1 MVKKFKKDKTISK
14 KKKAGKQQE
23 KSEFV
28 TPEQTLSPEIFSP
41 DLDPLFLNKALE
53 PELQQ
58 ANKLKSISDD
68 FDEFE
73 LRDILPKTAKV
84 EASKANEQIESDH
97 DPIKIYFREMGKI
110 SLLSQQDEIDLARQ
124 MERGKKIQLRAL
136 LKTKLAINDIL
147 SLRDLAETEPERFL
161 RFFDETED
169 FEDDSAWKKVKS
181 LRQTLDKFYRLS
193 EKLSGLK
200 PTARQAFAHSRLII
214 SMYRILEELH
224 LSPEKMAASISRL
237 RDILQVMNELEEKK
251 EEIQLAIQKTRQKSA
266 AKALR
271 QKLSRFQA
279 EEKIYRQESGL
290 EAGELRRVL
299 RDVSRGEKIQKHAE
313 NKLIEA
319 NLRLVVSIAKNYVNR
334 GLSLSD
340 LIQEGN
346 LGLMRAVQKFDYHR
360 GFKFSTYATWWIKQS
375 ITRAI
380 ADQAR
385 TIRIPVHMVET
396 INRLKKI
403 HQELV
408 QKTGREPTVQEIAEA
423 VRMPV
428 QKVSKILQ
436 DSQELLSLDSPIGDD
451 EESFLKDF
459 VRDVY
464 NPSPADI
471 VIRANL
477 KEQITRALNSLTER
491 EATVI
496 KMRFGIGDGQEHTLE
511 EIGQKLKVTRERV
524 RQIETK
530 ALRKLAEST
539 LRDKLKSFSESGSD
553 QLGGMPRS

>member
-1 MVKKFKKDKTISK
+1 MTKQAKKEAVKSK
-14 KKKAGKQQE
+14 KKQE
-23 KSEFV
+23 KVRPEKTEFM
-28 TPEQTLSPEIFSP
+28 TPEQTLPTEM
-41 DLDPLFLNKALE
+41 LETTLNPLFLSRAIE
-53 PELQQ
+53 PEISP
-58 ANKLKSISDD
+58 ANKLKTMPED
-68 FDEFE
+68 FDELE
-73 LRDILPKTAKV
+73 LQDILPKTARP
-84 EASKANEQIESDH
+84 EAPASPEVVESDH
-97 DPIKIYFREMGKI
+97 DPVKIYFREMGKI

-124 MERGKKIQLRAL
+124 MERGRKIQLRAL
-136 LKTKLAINDIL
+136 LKTRLAIRDIL
-147 SLRDLAETEPERFL
+147 ALRDISETEPDRFL
-161 RFFDETED
+161 RIFDETED
-169 FEDDSAWKKVKS
+169 FEDDAARKKVKEI
-181 LRQTLDKFYRLS
+181 RQTLDKFHKLS
-193 EKLSGLK
+193 ERLRAIK
-200 PTARQAFAHSRLII
+200 PTARLAFSRGRLIVE
-214 SMYRILEELH
+214 MYHILEELH
-224 LSPEKMAASISRL
+224 LSPEKLSSTIDRL
-237 RDILQVMNELEEKK
+237 REILHLLNELEEKR
-251 EEIQLAIQKTRQKSA
+251 EEIQLSGLKVKNKVQPASLINR
-266 AKALR
+266 L
-271 QKLSRFQA
+271 KLITA
-279 EEKIYRQESGL
+279 EEKVYRQEAGL
-290 EAGELRRVL
+290 KAPELRKIL
-299 RDVSRGEKIQKHAE
+299 LDVSRGEKIQKHAE

-408 QKTGREPTVQEIAEA
+408 QKTGHEPTVQEIAEA
-423 VRMPV
+423 VKMPV
-428 QKVSKILQ
+428 QKVTKILQ

-451 EESFLKDF
+451 EESFLRDF
-459 VRDVY
+459 VQDIY

-477 KEQITRALNSLTER
+477 KEQITRAINTLTER

-530 ALRKLAEST
+530 ALRKLAESA
-539 LRDKLKSFSESGSD
+539 LRDKLKSFSDTPSS
-553 QLGGMPRS
+553 QV

>member
-1 MVKKFKKDKTISK
+1 MAKKHNNREASSRKKIEK
-14 KKKAGKQQE
+14 KRQI
-23 KSEFV
+23 KSEFM
-28 TPEQTLSPEIFSP
+28 TPQQTLSPEIFGE
-41 DLDPLFLNKALE
+41 LADPLFLKKSLE
-53 PELQQ
+53 PELKQVKNMEN
-58 ANKLKSISDD
+58 ASDG
-68 FDEFE
+68 FE
-73 LRDILPKTAKV
+73 DYQFGDILPKTARAEANKATETV
-84 EASKANEQIESDH
+84 ELDH

-136 LKTKLAINDIL
+136 LKTRLAIKDVIM
-147 SLRDLAETEPERFL
+147 LRELAETEPERFL

-169 FEDDSAWKKVKS
+169 FEDDAARKKIKY
-181 LRQTLDKFYRLS
+181 LCQNLDRFYQLS
-193 EKLSGLK
+193 EMFSALK
-200 PTARQAFAHSRLII
+200 PTAKNAFSRGRLII
-214 SMYRILEELH
+214 NMYAILEELH
-224 LSPEKMAASISRL
+224 LSPEKMASTISRL
-237 RDILQVMNELEEKK
+237 RDILQLLNELEEKK
-251 EEIQLAIQKTRQKSA
+251 EELGFSLSKSRA
-266 AKALR
+266 TQTVQTIKQR
-271 QKLSRFQA
+271 IKMIRA
-279 EEKIYRQESGL
+279 EEKVYRK
-290 EAGELRRVL
+290 EAGLNTKDLRRVL

-319 NLRLVVSIAKNYVNR
+319 NLRLVVSIAKNYINR

-436 DSQELLSLDSPIGDD
+436 DSQELLSLDSPIGDE

-459 VRDVY
+459 VRDIY

-477 KEQITRALNSLTER
+477 KEQITKALNSLTER
-491 EATVI
+491 EAVVI
-496 KMRFGIGDGQEHTLE
+496 KMRFGLGDGQEHTLE

-539 LRDKLKSFSESGSD
+539 LREKLKSFSDIGPD
-553 QLGGMPRS
+553 QGEDPSKP

>member
-1 MVKKFKKDKTISK
+1 MS
-14 KKKAGKQQE
+14 
-23 KSEFV
+23 
-28 TPEQTLSPEIFSP
+28 PEQTLPTELLDATLNPLFISRAIEPEITSS
-41 DLDPLFLNKALE
+41 
-53 PELQQ
+53 
-58 ANKLKSISDD
+58 NKLKTIAEDL
-68 FDEFE
+68 DELE
-73 LRDILPKTAKV
+73 LQDILPKTVREEVPAAAEV
-84 EASKANEQIESDH
+84 VESDH
-97 DPIKIYFREMGKI
+97 DPVKIYFREMGKI
-110 SLLSQQDEIDLARQ
+110 SLLSQQDEVDLARQ
-124 MERGKKIQLRAL
+124 MERGRKIQLRAL
-136 LKTKLAINDIL
+136 LKTRLAIKDIL
-147 SLRDLAETEPERFL
+147 ALREISETEPDKFL
-161 RFFDETED
+161 RIFDEAED
-169 FEDDSAWKKVKS
+169 FEDDAAKKKVKE
-181 LRQTLDKFYRLS
+181 LRQTLEKFSRLS
-193 EKLSGLK
+193 EQLNTIK
-200 PTARQAFAHSRLII
+200 PTARSAFQRGRLIVE
-214 SMYRILEELH
+214 MYRILEELH
-224 LSPEKMAASISRL
+224 LSPEKMAGTIERL
-237 RDILQVMNELEEKK
+237 REILRLMNELEEKR
-251 EEIQLAIQKTRQKSA
+251 EEIELAWPKNKAKSVPA
-266 AKALR
+266 TL
-271 QKLSRFQA
+271 QEKLKSVKA
-279 EEKIYRQESGL
+279 EEKNLRQEAGL
-290 EAGELRRVL
+290 KAPELRKIL
-299 RDVSRGEKIQKHAE
+299 MDVSRGERIQKHAE

-396 INRLKKI
+396 INRLKKV

-423 VRMPV
+423 VKMPV
-428 QKVSKILQ
+428 QKVTKILQ

-451 EESFLKDF
+451 EESYLRDF
-459 VRDVY
+459 VQDVY

-477 KEQITRALNSLTER
+477 KEQITRAINTLTER

-530 ALRKLAEST
+530 ALRKLAESA
-539 LRDKLKSFSESGSD
+539 LRDKLKSFSDSPTNTN
-553 QLGGMPRS
+553 QA

>member
-1 MVKKFKKDKTISK
+1 VTKQVKKDGVKSK
-14 KKKAGKQQE
+14 KRQDKSRSE
-23 KSEFV
+23 KIEFMS
-28 TPEQTLSPEIFSP
+28 PEQTLPTEM
-41 DLDPLFLNKALE
+41 LEATLNPLFLARAIE
-53 PELQQ
+53 PEITSS
-58 ANKLKSISDD
+58 NKLKTMTEDL
-68 FDEFE
+68 DELE
-73 LRDILPKTAKV
+73 LQDILPKTARGEV
-84 EASKANEQIESDH
+84 PAAAEVVESDH
-97 DPIKIYFREMGKI
+97 DPVKIYFREMGKI
-110 SLLSQQDEIDLARQ
+110 SLLSQQDEVDLARK
-124 MERGKKIQLRAL
+124 MERGRKIQLRAL
-136 LKTKLAINDIL
+136 LKTRLAIKDIL
-147 SLRDLAETEPERFL
+147 ALREISETEPDKFL
-161 RFFDETED
+161 RIFDETED
-169 FEDDSAWKKVKS
+169 FEDDSARKKVKE
-181 LRQTLDKFYRLS
+181 LRQTLEKFSKLS
-193 EKLSGLK
+193 EQLNSIKS
-200 PTARQAFAHSRLII
+200 TARSAFQRGRLIVE
-214 SMYRILEELH
+214 MYRILEELR
-224 LSPEKMAASISRL
+224 LSPEKMAGTIERL
-237 RDILQVMNELEEKK
+237 REILRLMNELEEKR
-251 EEIQLAIQKTRQKSA
+251 EEIELAWPRAKTKPVPPTLQEKLKAVKSEE
-266 AKALR
+266 KSLR
-271 QKLSRFQA
+271 Q
-279 EEKIYRQESGL
+279 
-290 EAGELRRVL
+290 EAGLKASELRKIL
-299 RDVSRGEKIQKHAE
+299 MDVSRGERIQKHAE

-396 INRLKKI
+396 INRLKKV

-423 VRMPV
+423 VKMPV
-428 QKVSKILQ
+428 QKVTKILQ

-451 EESFLKDF
+451 EESFLRDF
-459 VRDVY
+459 VQDVY

-477 KEQITRALNSLTER
+477 KEQITRAINTLTER

-530 ALRKLAEST
+530 ALRKLAESA
-539 LRDKLKSFSESGSD
+539 LRDKLKSFSDSPSN
-553 QLGGMPRS
+553 QA

>member
-1 MVKKFKKDKTISK
+1 MTKQVKKDGVKSKKSRDKTRS
-14 KKKAGKQQE
+14 E
-23 KSEFV
+23 KIEFMS
-28 TPEQTLSPEIFSP
+28 PEQTLPTELLDATLNPLFISRAIEPEITSS
-41 DLDPLFLNKALE
+41 
-53 PELQQ
+53 
-58 ANKLKSISDD
+58 NKLKTIAEDL
-68 FDEFE
+68 DELE
-73 LRDILPKTAKV
+73 LQDILPKTVREEVPAAAEV
-84 EASKANEQIESDH
+84 VESDH
-97 DPIKIYFREMGKI
+97 DPVKIYFREMGKI
-110 SLLSQQDEIDLARQ
+110 SLLSQQDEVDLARQ
-124 MERGKKIQLRAL
+124 MERGRKIQLRAL
-136 LKTKLAINDIL
+136 LKTRLAIKDIL
-147 SLRDLAETEPERFL
+147 ALREISETEPDKFL
-161 RFFDETED
+161 RIFDEAED
-169 FEDDSAWKKVKS
+169 FEDDAAKKKVKE
-181 LRQTLDKFYRLS
+181 LRQTLEKFSRLS
-193 EKLSGLK
+193 EQLNTIK
-200 PTARQAFAHSRLII
+200 PTARSAFQRGRLIVE
-214 SMYRILEELH
+214 MYRILEELH
-224 LSPEKMAASISRL
+224 LSPEKMAGTIERL
-237 RDILQVMNELEEKK
+237 REILRLMNELEEKR
-251 EEIQLAIQKTRQKSA
+251 EEIELAWPKNKAKSVPA
-266 AKALR
+266 TL
-271 QKLSRFQA
+271 QEKLKSVKA
-279 EEKIYRQESGL
+279 EEKNLRQEAGL
-290 EAGELRRVL
+290 KAPELRKIL
-299 RDVSRGEKIQKHAE
+299 MDVSRGERIQKHAE

-396 INRLKKI
+396 INRLKKV

-423 VRMPV
+423 VKMPV
-428 QKVSKILQ
+428 QKVTKILQ

-451 EESFLKDF
+451 EESYLRDF
-459 VRDVY
+459 VQDVY

-477 KEQITRALNSLTER
+477 KEQITRAINTLTER

-530 ALRKLAEST
+530 ALRKLAESA
-539 LRDKLKSFSESGSD
+539 LRDKLKSFSDSPTNTN
-553 QLGGMPRS
+553 QA

>member
-1 MVKKFKKDKTISK
+1 MTKQVKKDGVKSK
-14 KKKAGKQQE
+14 KRQDKSRSE
-23 KSEFV
+23 KIEFMS
-28 TPEQTLSPEIFSP
+28 PEQTLPTEM
-41 DLDPLFLNKALE
+41 LEATLNPLFLARAIE
-53 PELQQ
+53 PEITSS
-58 ANKLKSISDD
+58 NKLKTMTEDL
-68 FDEFE
+68 DELE
-73 LRDILPKTAKV
+73 LQDILPKTARGEV
-84 EASKANEQIESDH
+84 PAAAEVVESDH
-97 DPIKIYFREMGKI
+97 DPVKIYFREMGKI
-110 SLLSQQDEIDLARQ
+110 SLLSQQDEVDLARK
-124 MERGKKIQLRAL
+124 MERGRKIQLRAL
-136 LKTKLAINDIL
+136 LKTRLAIKDIL
-147 SLRDLAETEPERFL
+147 ALREISETEPDKFL
-161 RFFDETED
+161 RIFDETED
-169 FEDDSAWKKVKS
+169 FEDDSARKKVKE
-181 LRQTLDKFYRLS
+181 LRQTLEKFSKLS
-193 EKLSGLK
+193 EQLNSIKS
-200 PTARQAFAHSRLII
+200 TARSAFQRGRLIVE
-214 SMYRILEELH
+214 MYRILEELR
-224 LSPEKMAASISRL
+224 LSPEKMAGTIERL
-237 RDILQVMNELEEKK
+237 REILRLMNELEEKR
-251 EEIQLAIQKTRQKSA
+251 EEIELAWPRAKTKPVPPTLQEKLKAVKSEE
-266 AKALR
+266 KSLR
-271 QKLSRFQA
+271 Q
-279 EEKIYRQESGL
+279 
-290 EAGELRRVL
+290 EAGLKASELRKIL
-299 RDVSRGEKIQKHAE
+299 MDVSRGERIQKHAE

-396 INRLKKI
+396 INRLKKV

-423 VRMPV
+423 VKMPV
-428 QKVSKILQ
+428 QKVTKILQ

-451 EESFLKDF
+451 EESFLRDF
-459 VRDVY
+459 VQDVY

-477 KEQITRALNSLTER
+477 KEQITRAINTLTER

-530 ALRKLAEST
+530 ALRKLAESA
-539 LRDKLKSFSESGSD
+539 LRDKLKSFSDSPSN
-553 QLGGMPRS
+553 QA

>member
-1 MVKKFKKDKTISK
+1 MIKKSQKEKTISK
-14 KKKAGKQQE
+14 KKTEKSKAE
-23 KSEFV
+23 KSEFM
-28 TPEQTLSPEIFSP
+28 TAEQTISPEIFGES
-41 DLDPLFLNKALE
+41 LDPLFLNKSLE
-53 PELQQ
+53 PELSGP
-58 ANKLKSISDD
+58 NKMKSLSDD

-73 LRDILPKTAKV
+73 LQDILPKPPQAESTASSEV
-84 EASKANEQIESDH
+84 IESDH

-124 MERGKKIQLRAL
+124 MEKGKKIQLRAL
-136 LKTKLAINDIL
+136 LKTRLAIKDIV
-147 SLRDLAETEPERFL
+147 SLRDIADTEPERFL

-169 FEDDSAWKKVKS
+169 FEDDAARKKVKTF
-181 LRQTLDKFYRLS
+181 RQILDKFYRLS
-193 EKLSGLK
+193 EQYNALK
-200 PTARQAFAHSRLII
+200 PTAKNAFGRSRLIMK
-214 SMYRILEELH
+214 MYQILEELH
-224 LSPEKMAASISRL
+224 LSPEKMATTISRL
-237 RDILQVMNELEEKK
+237 REILHIINELEEKK
-251 EEIQLAIQKTRQKSA
+251 EEVHLGLEKTKVKQNVETLK
-266 AKALR
+266 
-271 QKLSRFQA
+271 QKLNKYRA
-279 EEKIYRQESGL
+279 EEKIYRQETGL
-290 EAGELRRVL
+290 PARDLRKVL

-313 NKLIEA
+313 NNLIEA

-375 ITRAI
+375 ISRAI

-396 INRLKKI
+396 INRLKKV

-408 QKTGREPTVQEIAEA
+408 QRTGREPTVQEIAEA
-423 VRMPV
+423 VKIPV
-428 QKVSKILQ
+428 QKVTKILQ
-436 DSQELLSLDSPIGDD
+436 DSQELLSLDSPIGED
-451 EESFLKDF
+451 EESFLRDF
-459 VRDVY
+459 VQDIY

-477 KEQITRALNSLTER
+477 KEQITKALNTLTER

-530 ALRKLAEST
+530 ALRKLAESA
-539 LRDKLKSFSESGSD
+539 LRDKLKSFSDRPSA
-553 QLGGMPRS
+553 

>member
-1 MVKKFKKDKTISK
+1 MTKQEKKDGVKSK
-14 KKKAGKQQE
+14 KRQDKSRSE
-23 KSEFV
+23 KIEFMS
-28 TPEQTLSPEIFSP
+28 PEQTLPTEM
-41 DLDPLFLNKALE
+41 LEATLNPLFLARAIE
-53 PELQQ
+53 PEITSS
-58 ANKLKSISDD
+58 NKLKTMTEDL
-68 FDEFE
+68 DELE
-73 LRDILPKTAKV
+73 LQDILPKTARGEV
-84 EASKANEQIESDH
+84 PAAAEVVESDH
-97 DPIKIYFREMGKI
+97 DPVKIYFREMGKI
-110 SLLSQQDEIDLARQ
+110 SLLSQQDEVDLARQ
-124 MERGKKIQLRAL
+124 MERGRKIQLRAL
-136 LKTKLAINDIL
+136 LKTRLAIKDIL
-147 SLRDLAETEPERFL
+147 ALREISETEPDKFL
-161 RFFDETED
+161 RIFDETED
-169 FEDDSAWKKVKS
+169 FEDDSARKKVKE
-181 LRQTLDKFYRLS
+181 LRQTLEKFSKLS
-193 EKLSGLK
+193 EQLNSIK
-200 PTARQAFAHSRLII
+200 PTARSAFQRGRLIVE
-214 SMYRILEELH
+214 MYRILEELR
-224 LSPEKMAASISRL
+224 LSPEKMAGTIERL
-237 RDILQVMNELEEKK
+237 REILRLMNELEEKR
-251 EEIQLAIQKTRQKSA
+251 EEIELAWPRAKTKPVPPTLQEKLKAVKSEE
-266 AKALR
+266 KSLR
-271 QKLSRFQA
+271 Q
-279 EEKIYRQESGL
+279 
-290 EAGELRRVL
+290 EAGLKASELRKIL
-299 RDVSRGEKIQKHAE
+299 MDVSRGERIQKHAE

-396 INRLKKI
+396 INRLKKV

-423 VRMPV
+423 VKMPV
-428 QKVSKILQ
+428 QKVTKILQ

-451 EESFLKDF
+451 EESFLRDF
-459 VRDVY
+459 VQDVY

-477 KEQITRALNSLTER
+477 KEQITRAINTLTER

-530 ALRKLAEST
+530 ALRKLAESA
-539 LRDKLKSFSESGSD
+539 LRDKLKSFSDSPSN
-553 QLGGMPRS
+553 QA

>member
-1 MVKKFKKDKTISK
+1 MTKQVKKDGVKSKKSRDKTRS
-14 KKKAGKQQE
+14 E
-23 KSEFV
+23 KIEFMS
-28 TPEQTLSPEIFSP
+28 PEQTLPTELLDATLNPLFISRAIEPEITSS
-41 DLDPLFLNKALE
+41 
-53 PELQQ
+53 
-58 ANKLKSISDD
+58 NKLKTIAEDL
-68 FDEFE
+68 DELE
-73 LRDILPKTAKV
+73 LQDILPKTVREEVPAAAEV
-84 EASKANEQIESDH
+84 VESDH
-97 DPIKIYFREMGKI
+97 DPVKIYFREMGKI
-110 SLLSQQDEIDLARQ
+110 SLLSQQDEVDLARQ
-124 MERGKKIQLRAL
+124 MERGRKIQLRAL
-136 LKTKLAINDIL
+136 LKTRLAIKDIL
-147 SLRDLAETEPERFL
+147 ALREISETEPDKFL
-161 RFFDETED
+161 RIFDEAED
-169 FEDDSAWKKVKS
+169 FEDDAAKKKVKE
-181 LRQTLDKFYRLS
+181 LRQTLEKFSRLS
-193 EKLSGLK
+193 EQLNTIK
-200 PTARQAFAHSRLII
+200 PTARSAFQRGRLIVE
-214 SMYRILEELH
+214 MYRILEELH
-224 LSPEKMAASISRL
+224 LSPEKMAGTIERL
-237 RDILQVMNELEEKK
+237 REILRLMNELEEKR
-251 EEIQLAIQKTRQKSA
+251 EEIELAWPKNKAKSVPA
-266 AKALR
+266 TL
-271 QKLSRFQA
+271 QEKLKSVKA
-279 EEKIYRQESGL
+279 EEKNLRQEAGL
-290 EAGELRRVL
+290 KAPELRKIL
-299 RDVSRGEKIQKHAE
+299 MDVSRGERIQKHAE

-396 INRLKKI
+396 INRLKKV

-423 VRMPV
+423 VKMPV
-428 QKVSKILQ
+428 QKVTKILQ

-451 EESFLKDF
+451 EESFLRDF
-459 VRDVY
+459 VQDVY

-477 KEQITRALNSLTER
+477 KEQITRAINTLTER

-530 ALRKLAEST
+530 ALRKLAESA
-539 LRDKLKSFSESGSD
+539 LRDKLKSFSDSPTNTN
-553 QLGGMPRS
+553 QA

>member
-1 MVKKFKKDKTISK
+1 VTKQVKKDGVKSK
-14 KKKAGKQQE
+14 KRQDKSRSE
-23 KSEFV
+23 KIEFMS
-28 TPEQTLSPEIFSP
+28 PEQTLPTEM
-41 DLDPLFLNKALE
+41 LEATLNPLFLARAIE
-53 PELQQ
+53 PEITSS
-58 ANKLKSISDD
+58 NKLKTMTEDL
-68 FDEFE
+68 DELE
-73 LRDILPKTAKV
+73 LQDILPKTARGEV
-84 EASKANEQIESDH
+84 PAAAEVVESDH
-97 DPIKIYFREMGKI
+97 DPVKIYFREMGKI
-110 SLLSQQDEIDLARQ
+110 SLLSQQDEVDLARK
-124 MERGKKIQLRAL
+124 MERGRKIQLRAL
-136 LKTKLAINDIL
+136 LKTRLAIKDIL
-147 SLRDLAETEPERFL
+147 ALREISETEPDKFL
-161 RFFDETED
+161 RIFDETED
-169 FEDDSAWKKVKS
+169 FEDDSARKKVKE
-181 LRQTLDKFYRLS
+181 LRQTLEKFSKLS
-193 EKLSGLK
+193 EQLNSIK
-200 PTARQAFAHSRLII
+200 PTARSAFQRGRLIVE
-214 SMYRILEELH
+214 MYRILEELR
-224 LSPEKMAASISRL
+224 LSPEKMAGTIERL
-237 RDILQVMNELEEKK
+237 REILRLMNELEEKR
-251 EEIQLAIQKTRQKSA
+251 EEIELAWPRAKTKPVPPTLQEKLKAVKSEE
-266 AKALR
+266 KSLR
-271 QKLSRFQA
+271 Q
-279 EEKIYRQESGL
+279 
-290 EAGELRRVL
+290 EAGLKASELRKIL
-299 RDVSRGEKIQKHAE
+299 MDVSRGERIQKHAE

-396 INRLKKI
+396 INRLKKV

-423 VRMPV
+423 VKMPV
-428 QKVSKILQ
+428 QKVTKILQ

-451 EESFLKDF
+451 EESFLRDF
-459 VRDVY
+459 VQDVY

-477 KEQITRALNSLTER
+477 KEQITRAINTLTER

-530 ALRKLAEST
+530 ALRKLAESA
-539 LRDKLKSFSESGSD
+539 LRDKLKSFSDSPSN
-553 QLGGMPRS
+553 QA

>member
-1 MVKKFKKDKTISK
+1 MTKQAKKDGVKSK
-14 KKKAGKQQE
+14 KSRDKTRSE
-23 KSEFV
+23 KIEFMS
-28 TPEQTLSPEIFSP
+28 PEQTLPTEMLDATLNPLFISRAIEPEITSS
-41 DLDPLFLNKALE
+41 
-53 PELQQ
+53 
-58 ANKLKSISDD
+58 NKLKSIAEDL
-68 FDEFE
+68 DELE
-73 LRDILPKTAKV
+73 LQDILPKTAREEVPAAV
-84 EASKANEQIESDH
+84 EVVESDH
-97 DPIKIYFREMGKI
+97 DPVKIYFREMGKI
-110 SLLSQQDEIDLARQ
+110 SLLSQQDEVDLARQ
-124 MERGKKIQLRAL
+124 MERGRKIQLRAL
-136 LKTKLAINDIL
+136 LKTRLAIKDIL
-147 SLRDLAETEPERFL
+147 ALREISETEPDKFL
-161 RFFDETED
+161 RIFDETED
-169 FEDDSAWKKVKS
+169 FEDDAAKKKVKE
-181 LRQTLDKFYRLS
+181 LRQTLEKFSRLS
-193 EKLSGLK
+193 EQLNSIK
-200 PTARQAFAHSRLII
+200 PTARSAFQRGRLIVE
-214 SMYRILEELH
+214 MYRILEELH
-224 LSPEKMAASISRL
+224 LSPEKMAGTIERL
-237 RDILQVMNELEEKK
+237 REILRLMNELEEKR
-251 EEIQLAIQKTRQKSA
+251 EEIELGWPKNKAKPVPAALQEKLKSI
-266 AKALR
+266 K
-271 QKLSRFQA
+271 A
-279 EEKIYRQESGL
+279 EEKNLRQEAGL
-290 EAGELRRVL
+290 KASELRKIL
-299 RDVSRGEKIQKHAE
+299 MDVSRGERIQKHAE

-396 INRLKKI
+396 INRLKKV

-423 VRMPV
+423 VKMPV
-428 QKVSKILQ
+428 QKVTKILQ

-451 EESFLKDF
+451 EESYLRDF
-459 VRDVY
+459 VQDVY

-477 KEQITRALNSLTER
+477 KEQITRAINTLTER

-530 ALRKLAEST
+530 ALRKLAESA
-539 LRDKLKSFSESGSD
+539 LRDKLKSFSDSPTN
-553 QLGGMPRS
+553 QA

>member
-1 MVKKFKKDKTISK
+1 VTKQIKKEAVKSK
-14 KKKAGKQQE
+14 KKQE
-23 KSEFV
+23 KARSEKTEFM
-28 TPEQTLSPEIFSP
+28 TPEQTLPTEM
-41 DLDPLFLNKALE
+41 LETTLNPLFLSRAIE
-53 PELQQ
+53 PEISP
-58 ANKLKSISDD
+58 ANKLKTMPED
-68 FDEFE
+68 FDELE
-73 LRDILPKTAKV
+73 LQDILPKTARP
-84 EASKANEQIESDH
+84 EAPASPEVVESDH
-97 DPIKIYFREMGKI
+97 DPVKIYFREMGKI

-124 MERGKKIQLRAL
+124 MERGRKIQLRAL
-136 LKTKLAINDIL
+136 LKTRLAIRDIL
-147 SLRDLAETEPERFL
+147 ALRDISETEPDRFL
-161 RFFDETED
+161 RIFDETED
-169 FEDDSAWKKVKS
+169 FEDDAARKKVKEI
-181 LRQTLDKFYRLS
+181 RQTLDKFHKLS
-193 EKLSGLK
+193 ERLRAIK
-200 PTARQAFAHSRLII
+200 PTARLAFSRGRLIVE
-214 SMYRILEELH
+214 MYHILEELH
-224 LSPEKMAASISRL
+224 LSPEKLSSTIDRL
-237 RDILQVMNELEEKK
+237 REILHLLNELEEKR
-251 EEIQLAIQKTRQKSA
+251 EEIQLSGLKVKNKVQPASLINR
-266 AKALR
+266 L
-271 QKLSRFQA
+271 KLITA
-279 EEKIYRQESGL
+279 EEKVYRQEAGL
-290 EAGELRRVL
+290 KAPELRKIL
-299 RDVSRGEKIQKHAE
+299 LDVSRGEKIQKHAE

-408 QKTGREPTVQEIAEA
+408 QKTGHEPTVQEIAEA
-423 VRMPV
+423 VKMPV
-428 QKVSKILQ
+428 QKVTKILQ

-451 EESFLKDF
+451 EESFLRDF
-459 VRDVY
+459 VQDIY

-477 KEQITRALNSLTER
+477 KEQITRAINTLTER

-530 ALRKLAEST
+530 ALRKLAESA
-539 LRDKLKSFSESGSD
+539 LRDKLKSFSDTPSS
-553 QLGGMPRS
+553 QV

>member
-1 MVKKFKKDKTISK
+1 VTKQVKKDGVKSKKSRDKTRS
-14 KKKAGKQQE
+14 E
-23 KSEFV
+23 KIEFMS
-28 TPEQTLSPEIFSP
+28 PEQTLPTELLDATLNPLFISRAIEPEITSS
-41 DLDPLFLNKALE
+41 
-53 PELQQ
+53 
-58 ANKLKSISDD
+58 NKLKTIAEDL
-68 FDEFE
+68 DELE
-73 LRDILPKTAKV
+73 LQDILPKTVREEVPAAAEV
-84 EASKANEQIESDH
+84 VESDH
-97 DPIKIYFREMGKI
+97 DPVKIYFREMGKI
-110 SLLSQQDEIDLARQ
+110 SLLSQQDEVDLARQ
-124 MERGKKIQLRAL
+124 MERGRKIQLRAL
-136 LKTKLAINDIL
+136 LKTRLAIKDIL
-147 SLRDLAETEPERFL
+147 ALREISETEPDKFL
-161 RFFDETED
+161 RIFDEAED
-169 FEDDSAWKKVKS
+169 FEDDAAKKKVKE
-181 LRQTLDKFYRLS
+181 LRQTLEKFSRLS
-193 EKLSGLK
+193 EQLNTIK
-200 PTARQAFAHSRLII
+200 PTARSAFQRGRLIVE
-214 SMYRILEELH
+214 MYRILEELH
-224 LSPEKMAASISRL
+224 LSPEKMAGTIERL
-237 RDILQVMNELEEKK
+237 REILRLMNELEEKR
-251 EEIQLAIQKTRQKSA
+251 EEIELAWPKNKAKSVPA
-266 AKALR
+266 TL
-271 QKLSRFQA
+271 QEKLKSVKA
-279 EEKIYRQESGL
+279 EEKNLRQEAGL
-290 EAGELRRVL
+290 KAPELRKIL
-299 RDVSRGEKIQKHAE
+299 MDVSRGERIQKHAE

-396 INRLKKI
+396 INRLKKV

-423 VRMPV
+423 VKMPV
-428 QKVSKILQ
+428 QKVTKILQ

-451 EESFLKDF
+451 EESYLRDF
-459 VRDVY
+459 VQDVY

-477 KEQITRALNSLTER
+477 KEQITRAINTLTER

-530 ALRKLAEST
+530 ALRKLAESA
-539 LRDKLKSFSESGSD
+539 LRDKLKSFSDSPTNTN
-553 QLGGMPRS
+553 QA

>member
-1 MVKKFKKDKTISK
+1 VTRQIKKEAVKSK
-14 KKKAGKQQE
+14 KKQE
-23 KSEFV
+23 KARPEKTEFM
-28 TPEQTLSPEIFSP
+28 TPEQTLPTEM
-41 DLDPLFLNKALE
+41 LETTLNPLFLSRAIE
-53 PELQQ
+53 PEISP
-58 ANKLKSISDD
+58 ANKLKTMPED
-68 FDEFE
+68 FDELE
-73 LRDILPKTAKV
+73 LQDILPKAARP
-84 EASKANEQIESDH
+84 EAPASPEVIESDH
-97 DPIKIYFREMGKI
+97 DPVKIYFREMGKI

-124 MERGKKIQLRAL
+124 MERGRKIQLRAL
-136 LKTKLAINDIL
+136 LKTRLAIKDIL
-147 SLRDLAETEPERFL
+147 ALRDISETEPDRFL
-161 RFFDETED
+161 RIFDETDD
-169 FEDDSAWKKVKS
+169 FEDDAARKKVKEI
-181 LRQTLDKFYRLS
+181 RQTLDKFHKLS
-193 EKLSGLK
+193 ERLKSMK
-200 PTARQAFAHSRLII
+200 PTARLAFSRGRLIVE
-214 SMYRILEELH
+214 MYHILEELH
-224 LSPEKMAASISRL
+224 LSPEKMSSTIDRL
-237 RDILQVMNELEEKK
+237 REILHLLNELEEKR
-251 EEIQLAIQKTRQKSA
+251 EEIQLSGLK
-266 AKALR
+266 AKNKVPPASFKN
-271 QKLSRFQA
+271 KLKLILA
-279 EEKIYRQESGL
+279 EEKIYRQEAGL
-290 EAGELRRVL
+290 KAPELRKIL
-299 RDVSRGEKIQKHAE
+299 LDVSRGEKIQKHAE

-408 QKTGREPTVQEIAEA
+408 QKTGHEPTVQEIAEA
-423 VRMPV
+423 VKMPV
-428 QKVSKILQ
+428 QKVTKILQ

-451 EESFLKDF
+451 EESFLRDF
-459 VRDVY
+459 VQDIY

-477 KEQITRALNSLTER
+477 KEQITRAINTLTER

-530 ALRKLAEST
+530 ALRKLAESA
-539 LRDKLKSFSESGSD
+539 LRDKLKSFSDTPSN
-553 QLGGMPRS
+553 QV

>member
-1 MVKKFKKDKTISK
+1 MVKKSKKEKTISK
-14 KKKAGKQQE
+14 KRPE
-23 KSEFV
+23 KSKAEQTEFM
-28 TPEQTLSPEIFSP
+28 TPEQTLSEDIFEQS
-41 DLDPLFLNKALE
+41 LDPLFLSKSLE
-53 PELQQ
+53 SELSASNQM
-58 ANKLKSISDD
+58 KSLSDD

-73 LRDILPKTAKV
+73 LQDILPKSSQIDAPSSAEV
-84 EASKANEQIESDH
+84 IESDH

-136 LKTKLAINDIL
+136 LKTRLAIKDIL
-147 SLRDLAETEPERFL
+147 SLRDMADAEPERFL

-169 FEDDSAWKKVKS
+169 FEDDAARKKVKA
-181 LRQTLDKFYRLS
+181 LRQTLDRFHRLAEEFNS
-193 EKLSGLK
+193 LKL
-200 PTARQAFAHSRLII
+200 TARNAFARGRLII
-214 SMYRILEELH
+214 KMYRILEELH
-224 LSPEKMAASISRL
+224 LSPEKMSSTINRL
-237 RDILQVMNELEEKK
+237 REILHIMNELEEKK
-251 EEIQLAIQKTRQKSA
+251 EEIQLALQKTKIKPTA
-266 AKALR
+266 EALK
-271 QKLSRFQA
+271 QKLNKYTA
-279 EEKIYRQESGL
+279 EEKIYRQETGL
-290 EAGELRRVL
+290 NAIELRKVL
-299 RDVSRGEKIQKHAE
+299 RDISRGEKIQKHAE

-423 VRMPV
+423 VKMPV
-428 QKVSKILQ
+428 QKVTKILQ

-451 EESFLKDF
+451 EESFLRDF
-459 VRDVY
+459 VQDIY
-464 NPSPADI
+464 SPSPADI

-477 KEQITRALNSLTER
+477 KEQITKALNTLTER

-530 ALRKLAEST
+530 ALRKLAESA
-539 LRDKLKSFSESGSD
+539 LRDKLKSFSDTPSS
-553 QLGGMPRS
+553 QS

>member
-1 MVKKFKKDKTISK
+1 MTKQEKKDGVKSK
-14 KKKAGKQQE
+14 KRQDKSRSE
-23 KSEFV
+23 KIEFMS
-28 TPEQTLSPEIFSP
+28 PEQTLPTEM
-41 DLDPLFLNKALE
+41 LEATLNPLFLARAIE
-53 PELQQ
+53 PEITSS
-58 ANKLKSISDD
+58 NKLKTMTEDL
-68 FDEFE
+68 DELE
-73 LRDILPKTAKV
+73 LQDILPKTARGEV
-84 EASKANEQIESDH
+84 PAAAEVVESDH
-97 DPIKIYFREMGKI
+97 DPVKIYFREMGKI
-110 SLLSQQDEIDLARQ
+110 SLLSQQDEVDLARQ
-124 MERGKKIQLRAL
+124 MERGRKIQLRAL
-136 LKTKLAINDIL
+136 LKTRLAIKDIL
-147 SLRDLAETEPERFL
+147 ALREISETEPEKFL
-161 RFFDETED
+161 RIFDETED
-169 FEDDSAWKKVKS
+169 FEDDSARKKVKE
-181 LRQTLDKFYRLS
+181 LRQTLEKFSKLS
-193 EKLSGLK
+193 EQLNSIK
-200 PTARQAFAHSRLII
+200 PTARSAFQRGRLIVE
-214 SMYRILEELH
+214 MYRILEELR
-224 LSPEKMAASISRL
+224 LSPEKMAGTIERL
-237 RDILQVMNELEEKK
+237 REILRLMNELEEKR
-251 EEIQLAIQKTRQKSA
+251 EEIELAWPRAKTKPVPPTLQEKLKAVKSEE
-266 AKALR
+266 KSLR
-271 QKLSRFQA
+271 Q
-279 EEKIYRQESGL
+279 
-290 EAGELRRVL
+290 EAGLKASELRKIL
-299 RDVSRGEKIQKHAE
+299 MDVSRGERIQKHAE

-396 INRLKKI
+396 INRLKKV

-423 VRMPV
+423 VKMPV
-428 QKVSKILQ
+428 QKVTKILQ

-451 EESFLKDF
+451 EESFLRDF
-459 VRDVY
+459 VQDVY

-477 KEQITRALNSLTER
+477 KEQITRAINTLTER

-530 ALRKLAEST
+530 ALRKLAESA
-539 LRDKLKSFSESGSD
+539 LRDKLKSFSDSPSN
-553 QLGGMPRS
+553 QA

>member
-1 MVKKFKKDKTISK
+1 VTRQIKKEAVKSK
-14 KKKAGKQQE
+14 KKQE
-23 KSEFV
+23 KARPEKTEFM
-28 TPEQTLSPEIFSP
+28 TPEQTLPTEM
-41 DLDPLFLNKALE
+41 LETTLNPLFLSRAIE
-53 PELQQ
+53 PEISP
-58 ANKLKSISDD
+58 ANKLKTMPED
-68 FDEFE
+68 FDELE
-73 LRDILPKTAKV
+73 LQDILPKTARP
-84 EASKANEQIESDH
+84 EAPASPEVIESDH
-97 DPIKIYFREMGKI
+97 DPVKIYFREMGKI

-124 MERGKKIQLRAL
+124 MERGRKIQLRAL
-136 LKTKLAINDIL
+136 LKTRLAIKDIL
-147 SLRDLAETEPERFL
+147 ALRDISETEPDRFL
-161 RFFDETED
+161 RIFDETDD
-169 FEDDSAWKKVKS
+169 FEDDAARKKVKEI
-181 LRQTLDKFYRLS
+181 RQTLDKFHKLS
-193 EKLSGLK
+193 ERLKSMK
-200 PTARQAFAHSRLII
+200 PTARLAFSRGRLIVE
-214 SMYRILEELH
+214 MYHILEELH
-224 LSPEKMAASISRL
+224 LSPEKMSSTIDRL
-237 RDILQVMNELEEKK
+237 REILHLLNELEEKR
-251 EEIQLAIQKTRQKSA
+251 EEIQLSGLK
-266 AKALR
+266 AKNKVPPASFKN
-271 QKLSRFQA
+271 KLKLILA
-279 EEKIYRQESGL
+279 EEKIYRQEAGL
-290 EAGELRRVL
+290 KAPELRKIL
-299 RDVSRGEKIQKHAE
+299 LDVSRGEKIQKHAE

-408 QKTGREPTVQEIAEA
+408 QKTGHEPTVQEIAEA
-423 VRMPV
+423 VKMPV
-428 QKVSKILQ
+428 QKVTKILQ

-451 EESFLKDF
+451 EESFLRDF
-459 VRDVY
+459 VQDIY

-477 KEQITRALNSLTER
+477 KEQITRAINTLTER

-530 ALRKLAEST
+530 ALRKLAESA
-539 LRDKLKSFSESGSD
+539 LRDKLKSFSDTPSN
-553 QLGGMPRS
+553 QV

>member
-1 MVKKFKKDKTISK
+1 MIKRVKKEKTISK
-14 KKKAGKQQE
+14 KNLKESKGEQP
-23 KSEFV
+23 EFL
-28 TPEQTLSPEIFSP
+28 TPEQTISQEMFEQT
-41 DLDPLFLNKALE
+41 LDPLFLHKAIESEITPSNQMKTL
-53 PELQQ
+53 
-58 ANKLKSISDD
+58 SDD

-73 LRDILPKTAKV
+73 LQDILPKTARS
-84 EASKANEQIESDH
+84 EAATSTEVIESDH

-136 LKTKLAINDIL
+136 LKTRLAIKDII
-147 SLRDLAETEPERFL
+147 SLRDLAEAEPERFL

-169 FEDDSAWKKVKS
+169 FEDDAARKKVREIK
-181 LRQTLDKFYRLS
+181 QTLDKFYQLAAKFNS
-193 EKLSGLK
+193 LK
-200 PTARQAFAHSRLII
+200 PTLKNALARGRLII
-214 SMYRILEELH
+214 KMYRILEELH
-224 LSPEKMAASISRL
+224 LSPEKMSATITRL
-237 RDILQVMNELEEKK
+237 RDILYALNELEEKK
-251 EEIQLAIQKTRQKSA
+251 EEIQLALRKAKIKTTAETLK
-266 AKALR
+266 
-271 QKLSRFQA
+271 QKLNQYEA
-279 EEKIYRQESGL
+279 EEKVYRQETGL
-290 EAGELRRVL
+290 KAAELRRIL

-423 VRMPV
+423 IKMPV
-428 QKVSKILQ
+428 PKVTKILQ

-451 EESFLKDF
+451 EESFLRDF
-459 VRDVY
+459 VQDIY

-477 KEQITRALNSLTER
+477 KEQITKALNTLTER

-530 ALRKLAEST
+530 ALRKLAESA
-539 LRDKLKSFSESGSD
+539 LREKLKSFSDNPAS
-553 QLGGMPRS
+553 QT

>member
-1 MVKKFKKDKTISK
+1 MSKKDKKEKTISK
-14 KKKAGKQQE
+14 KKAE
-23 KSEFV
+23 KSKSAKVQTEFM
-28 TPEQTLSPEIFSP
+28 TPEQTISQELFEQT
-41 DLDPLFLNKALE
+41 LDPILLGKAIE
-53 PELQQ
+53 TELSVSNQM
-58 ANKLKSISDD
+58 KSLSDD
-68 FDEFE
+68 FEDFE
-73 LRDILPKTAKV
+73 LQDILPKT
-84 EASKANEQIESDH
+84 SKAESSPATEVLESDH

-136 LKTKLAINDIL
+136 LKTRLAIKDIV
-147 SLRDLAETEPERFL
+147 SLREMAEAEPEKFL

-169 FEDDSAWKKVKS
+169 FEDDAARKKVKEI
-181 LRQTLDKFYRLS
+181 RQTLEKFYQLAARFNS
-193 EKLSGLK
+193 VK
-200 PTARQAFAHSRLII
+200 PTSRNAFIRGRLII
-214 SMYRILEELH
+214 QMYQILEELH
-224 LSPEKMAASISRL
+224 LSPEKMASTINRL
-237 RDILQVMNELEEKK
+237 REILHIMNEIEEKK
-251 EEIQLAIQKTRQKSA
+251 EELQLSIEKS
-266 AKALR
+266 KNKSTVEALK
-271 QKLSRFQA
+271 QKLKKYVA
-279 EEKIYRQESGL
+279 EEKIYRQETGL
-290 EAGELRRVL
+290 NADELRRVL
-299 RDVSRGEKIQKHAE
+299 RDISRGEKIQKHAE

-319 NLRLVVSIAKNYVNR
+319 NLRLVVSIAKNYINR

-423 VRMPV
+423 VKMPV
-428 QKVSKILQ
+428 QKVTKILQ

-451 EESFLKDF
+451 EESFLRDF
-459 VRDVY
+459 VQDIY

-477 KEQITRALNSLTER
+477 KEQITKALNTLTER

-539 LRDKLKSFSESGSD
+539 LRDKLKSFSDSQNPQQQG
-553 QLGGMPRS
+553 

>member
-1 MVKKFKKDKTISK
+1 MKSKKSRDKTRS
-14 KKKAGKQQE
+14 E
-23 KSEFV
+23 KIEFMS
-28 TPEQTLSPEIFSP
+28 PEQTLPTELLDATLNPLFISRAIEPEITSS
-41 DLDPLFLNKALE
+41 
-53 PELQQ
+53 
-58 ANKLKSISDD
+58 NKLKTIAEDL
-68 FDEFE
+68 DELE
-73 LRDILPKTAKV
+73 LQDILPKTVREEVPAAAEV
-84 EASKANEQIESDH
+84 VESDH
-97 DPIKIYFREMGKI
+97 DPVKIYFREMGKI
-110 SLLSQQDEIDLARQ
+110 SLLSQQDEVDLARQ
-124 MERGKKIQLRAL
+124 MERGRKIQLRAL
-136 LKTKLAINDIL
+136 LKTRLAIKDIL
-147 SLRDLAETEPERFL
+147 ALREISETEPDKFL
-161 RFFDETED
+161 RIFDEAED
-169 FEDDSAWKKVKS
+169 FEDDAAKKKVKE
-181 LRQTLDKFYRLS
+181 LRQTLEKFSRLS
-193 EKLSGLK
+193 EQLNTIK
-200 PTARQAFAHSRLII
+200 PTARSAFQRGRLIVE
-214 SMYRILEELH
+214 MYRILEELH
-224 LSPEKMAASISRL
+224 LSPEKMAGTIERL
-237 RDILQVMNELEEKK
+237 REILRLMNELEEKR
-251 EEIQLAIQKTRQKSA
+251 EEIELAWPKNKAKSVPA
-266 AKALR
+266 TL
-271 QKLSRFQA
+271 QEKLKSVKA
-279 EEKIYRQESGL
+279 EEKNLRQEAGL
-290 EAGELRRVL
+290 KAPELRKIL
-299 RDVSRGEKIQKHAE
+299 MDVSRGERIQKHAE

-396 INRLKKI
+396 INRLKKV

-423 VRMPV
+423 VKMPV
-428 QKVSKILQ
+428 QKVTKILQ

-451 EESFLKDF
+451 EESYLRDF
-459 VRDVY
+459 VQDVY

-477 KEQITRALNSLTER
+477 KEQITRAINTLTER

-530 ALRKLAEST
+530 ALRKLAESA
-539 LRDKLKSFSESGSD
+539 LRDKLKSFSDSPTNTN
-553 QLGGMPRS
+553 QA

>member
-1 MVKKFKKDKTISK
+1 MTRQIKKEAVKSK
-14 KKKAGKQQE
+14 KKQE
-23 KSEFV
+23 KARPEKTEFM
-28 TPEQTLSPEIFSP
+28 TPEQTLPTEM
-41 DLDPLFLNKALE
+41 LETTLNPLFLSRAIE
-53 PELQQ
+53 PEISP
-58 ANKLKSISDD
+58 ANKLKTMPED
-68 FDEFE
+68 FDELE
-73 LRDILPKTAKV
+73 LQDILPKAARP
-84 EASKANEQIESDH
+84 EAPASPEVIESDH
-97 DPIKIYFREMGKI
+97 DPVKIYFREMGKI

-124 MERGKKIQLRAL
+124 MERGRKIQLRAL
-136 LKTKLAINDIL
+136 LKTRLAIKDIL
-147 SLRDLAETEPERFL
+147 ALRDISETEPDRFL
-161 RFFDETED
+161 RIFDETDD
-169 FEDDSAWKKVKS
+169 FEDDAARKKVKEI
-181 LRQTLDKFYRLS
+181 RQTLDKFHKLS
-193 EKLSGLK
+193 ERLKSMK
-200 PTARQAFAHSRLII
+200 PTARLAFSRGRLIVE
-214 SMYRILEELH
+214 MYHILEELH
-224 LSPEKMAASISRL
+224 LSPEKMSSTIDRL
-237 RDILQVMNELEEKK
+237 REILHLLNELEEKR
-251 EEIQLAIQKTRQKSA
+251 EEIQLSGLK
-266 AKALR
+266 AKNKVPPASFKN
-271 QKLSRFQA
+271 KLKLILA
-279 EEKIYRQESGL
+279 EEKIYRQEAGL
-290 EAGELRRVL
+290 KAPELRKIL
-299 RDVSRGEKIQKHAE
+299 LDVSRGEKIQKHAE

-408 QKTGREPTVQEIAEA
+408 QKTGHEPTVQEIAEA
-423 VRMPV
+423 VKMPV
-428 QKVSKILQ
+428 QKVTKILQ

-451 EESFLKDF
+451 EESFLRDF
-459 VRDVY
+459 VQDIY

-477 KEQITRALNSLTER
+477 KEQITRAINTLTER

-530 ALRKLAEST
+530 ALRKLAESA
-539 LRDKLKSFSESGSD
+539 LRDKLKSFSD
-553 QLGGMPRS
+553 TPFNQV

>member
-1 MVKKFKKDKTISK
+1 MTRQIKKEAVKSK
-14 KKKAGKQQE
+14 KKQE
-23 KSEFV
+23 KARPEKTEFM
-28 TPEQTLSPEIFSP
+28 TPEQTLPTEM
-41 DLDPLFLNKALE
+41 LETTLNPLFLSRAIE
-53 PELQQ
+53 QEISP
-58 ANKLKSISDD
+58 ANKLKTMPED
-68 FDEFE
+68 FDELE
-73 LRDILPKTAKV
+73 LQDILPKAARP
-84 EASKANEQIESDH
+84 EAPASPEVIESDH
-97 DPIKIYFREMGKI
+97 DPVKIYFREMGKI

-124 MERGKKIQLRAL
+124 MERGRKIQLRAL
-136 LKTKLAINDIL
+136 LKTRLAIKDIL
-147 SLRDLAETEPERFL
+147 ALRDISETEPDRFL
-161 RFFDETED
+161 RIFDETDD
-169 FEDDSAWKKVKS
+169 FEDDAARKKVKEI
-181 LRQTLDKFYRLS
+181 RQTLDKFHKLS
-193 EKLSGLK
+193 ERLKSMK
-200 PTARQAFAHSRLII
+200 PTARLAFSRGRLIVE
-214 SMYRILEELH
+214 MYHILEELH
-224 LSPEKMAASISRL
+224 LSPEKMSSTIDRL
-237 RDILQVMNELEEKK
+237 REILHLLNELEEKR
-251 EEIQLAIQKTRQKSA
+251 EEIQLSGLK
-266 AKALR
+266 AKNKVPPASFKN
-271 QKLSRFQA
+271 KLKLILA
-279 EEKIYRQESGL
+279 EEKIYRQEAGL
-290 EAGELRRVL
+290 KAPELRKIL
-299 RDVSRGEKIQKHAE
+299 LDVIRGEKIQKHAE

-408 QKTGREPTVQEIAEA
+408 QKTGHEPTVQEIAEA
-423 VRMPV
+423 VKMPV
-428 QKVSKILQ
+428 QKVTKILQ

-451 EESFLKDF
+451 EESFLRDF
-459 VRDVY
+459 VQDIY

-477 KEQITRALNSLTER
+477 KEQITRAINTLTER

-530 ALRKLAEST
+530 ALRKLAESA
-539 LRDKLKSFSESGSD
+539 LRDKLKSFSDTPSN
-553 QLGGMPRS
+553 QV

>member
-1 MVKKFKKDKTISK
+1 MTKQEKKDGVKSK
-14 KKKAGKQQE
+14 KRQDKSRSE
-23 KSEFV
+23 KIEFMS
-28 TPEQTLSPEIFSP
+28 PEQTLPTEM
-41 DLDPLFLNKALE
+41 LEATLNPLFLARAIE
-53 PELQQ
+53 PEITSS
-58 ANKLKSISDD
+58 NKLKTMTEDL
-68 FDEFE
+68 DELE
-73 LRDILPKTAKV
+73 LQDILPKTARGEV
-84 EASKANEQIESDH
+84 PAAAEVVESDH
-97 DPIKIYFREMGKI
+97 DPVKIYFREMGKI
-110 SLLSQQDEIDLARQ
+110 SLLSQQDEVDLARQ
-124 MERGKKIQLRAL
+124 MERGRKIQLRAL
-136 LKTKLAINDIL
+136 LKTRLAIKDIL
-147 SLRDLAETEPERFL
+147 VLRKISETEPDKFL
-161 RFFDETED
+161 RIFDETED
-169 FEDDSAWKKVKS
+169 FEDDSARKKVKE
-181 LRQTLDKFYRLS
+181 LRQTLEKFSKLS
-193 EKLSGLK
+193 EQLNSIK
-200 PTARQAFAHSRLII
+200 PTARSAFQRGRLIVK
-214 SMYRILEELH
+214 MYRILEELH
-224 LSPEKMAASISRL
+224 LSPEKMADTIERL
-237 RDILQVMNELEEKK
+237 REILRLMNELEEKR
-251 EEIQLAIQKTRQKSA
+251 EEIELAWPRAKTKPVPATLQEKLKAVKSEE
-266 AKALR
+266 KSLR
-271 QKLSRFQA
+271 Q
-279 EEKIYRQESGL
+279 
-290 EAGELRRVL
+290 EAGLKASDLRKIL
-299 RDVSRGEKIQKHAE
+299 MDVSRGERIQKHAE

-396 INRLKKI
+396 INRLKKV

-408 QKTGREPTVQEIAEA
+408 QKTGHEPTVQEIAEA
-423 VRMPV
+423 VKMPV
-428 QKVSKILQ
+428 QKVTKILQ

-451 EESFLKDF
+451 EESFLRDF
-459 VRDVY
+459 VQDVY

-477 KEQITRALNSLTER
+477 KEQITRAINTLTER

-530 ALRKLAEST
+530 ALRKLAESA
-539 LRDKLKSFSESGSD
+539 LRDKLKSFSDSPSN
-553 QLGGMPRS
+553 QA

>member
-1 MVKKFKKDKTISK
+1 M
-14 KKKAGKQQE
+14 KKKAKKE
-23 KSEFV
+23 KTTSKKRTEKNKTSKAQTEFM
-28 TPEQTLSPEIFSP
+28 TPEQTISQELFEQT
-41 DLDPLFLNKALE
+41 LDPILLGKALE
-53 PELQQ
+53 TELAVSNQM
-58 ANKLKSISDD
+58 KSLSDD
-68 FDEFE
+68 FENFE
-73 LRDILPKTAKV
+73 LQDILPKTAKAEGV
-84 EASKANEQIESDH
+84 ATTEVLESDH

-136 LKTKLAINDIL
+136 LKTRLAIQDIV
-147 SLRDLAETEPERFL
+147 SLRQMAESEPERFL

-169 FEDDSAWKKVKS
+169 FEDDAALKKVKEIK
-181 LRQTLDKFYRLS
+181 QTLDKFYQLAT
-193 EKLSGLK
+193 KFNALK
-200 PTARQAFAHSRLII
+200 PTAKNAWARGRLII
-214 SMYRILEELH
+214 QMYRILEELH
-224 LSPEKMAASISRL
+224 LSPEKMASTINRL
-237 RDILQVMNELEEKK
+237 REILYIMNEIEEKK
-251 EEIQLAIQKTRQKSA
+251 EDLQLALAKSKNQA
-266 AKALR
+266 NVETLKQRLK
-271 QKLSRFQA
+271 KLQA
-279 EEKIYRQESGL
+279 EEKIYRQETGL
-290 EAGELRRVL
+290 SAEELRRVL

-319 NLRLVVSIAKNYVNR
+319 NLRLVVSIAKNYINR

-423 VRMPV
+423 VKMPV
-428 QKVSKILQ
+428 QKVTKILQ

-451 EESFLKDF
+451 EESFLRDF
-459 VRDVY
+459 VQDVY

-477 KEQITRALNSLTER
+477 KEQITKALNTLTER

-539 LRDKLKSFSESGSD
+539 LRDKLKSFSDS
-553 QLGGMPRS
+553 QNQQT

>member
-1 MVKKFKKDKTISK
+1 MTKQAKKEAVKSK
-14 KKKAGKQQE
+14 KKQE
-23 KSEFV
+23 KVRPEKTEFM
-28 TPEQTLSPEIFSP
+28 TPEQTLPTEM
-41 DLDPLFLNKALE
+41 LETTLNPLFLSRAIE
-53 PELQQ
+53 PEISP
-58 ANKLKSISDD
+58 ANKLKTMPED
-68 FDEFE
+68 FDELE
-73 LRDILPKTAKV
+73 LQDILPKTARPEV
-84 EASKANEQIESDH
+84 PASPEVVESDH
-97 DPIKIYFREMGKI
+97 DPVKIYFREMGKI

-124 MERGKKIQLRAL
+124 MERGRKIQLRAL
-136 LKTKLAINDIL
+136 LKTRLAIRDIL
-147 SLRDLAETEPERFL
+147 ALRDISETEPDRFL
-161 RFFDETED
+161 RIFDETED
-169 FEDDSAWKKVKS
+169 FEDDAARKKVKEI
-181 LRQTLDKFYRLS
+181 RQTLDKFHKLS
-193 EKLSGLK
+193 ERLRAIK
-200 PTARQAFAHSRLII
+200 PTARLAFSRGRLIVE
-214 SMYRILEELH
+214 MYHILEELH
-224 LSPEKMAASISRL
+224 LSPEKMSSTIDRL
-237 RDILQVMNELEEKK
+237 REILHLLNELEEKR
-251 EEIQLAIQKTRQKSA
+251 EEIQLSGLK
-266 AKALR
+266 AKNKVQPASLINR
-271 QKLSRFQA
+271 LKLITA
-279 EEKIYRQESGL
+279 EEKVYRQEAGL
-290 EAGELRRVL
+290 KAPELRKIL
-299 RDVSRGEKIQKHAE
+299 LDVSRGEKIQKHAE

-408 QKTGREPTVQEIAEA
+408 QKTGHEPTVQEIAEA
-423 VRMPV
+423 VKMPV
-428 QKVSKILQ
+428 QKVTKILQ

-451 EESFLKDF
+451 EESFLRDF
-459 VRDVY
+459 VQDIY

-477 KEQITRALNSLTER
+477 KEQITRAINTLTER

-530 ALRKLAEST
+530 ALRKLAESA
-539 LRDKLKSFSESGSD
+539 LRDKLKSFSDTPSS
-553 QLGGMPRS
+553 QV

>member
-1 MVKKFKKDKTISK
+1 MTKKTKNVKNTSK
-14 KKKAGKQQE
+14 KRTEKNKTSKART
-23 KSEFV
+23 EFM
-28 TPEQTLSPEIFSP
+28 TPEQTISQELFEQT
-41 DLDPLFLNKALE
+41 LDPILLGKTLE
-53 PELQQ
+53 SELSVSNQ
-58 ANKLKSISDD
+58 LKSLSDD
-68 FDEFE
+68 FDNFE
-73 LRDILPKTAKV
+73 LRDILPKTARA
-84 EASKANEQIESDH
+84 EAVSTTEVLESDH

-136 LKTKLAINDIL
+136 LKTRLAIKDIV
-147 SLRDLAETEPERFL
+147 SLREMAESEPEKFL

-169 FEDDSAWKKVKS
+169 FEDDAALKKVREIK
-181 LRQTLDKFYRLS
+181 QTLDKFYQLAARFNA
-193 EKLSGLK
+193 LK
-200 PTARQAFAHSRLII
+200 PTAKNAWARGRLII
-214 SMYRILEELH
+214 QMYRILEELH
-224 LSPEKMAASISRL
+224 LSPEKMASTINRL
-237 RDILQVMNELEEKK
+237 REILYIMNEIEEKK
-251 EEIQLAIQKTRQKSA
+251 EELQLAL
-266 AKALR
+266 AKAKNPTTAETLKQR
-271 QKLSRFQA
+271 LKKLLA
-279 EEKIYRQESGL
+279 ENKIYRQETGL
-290 EAGELRRVL
+290 SAEELRRVL

-319 NLRLVVSIAKNYVNR
+319 NLRLVVSIAKNYINR

-423 VRMPV
+423 VKMPV
-428 QKVSKILQ
+428 QKVTKILQ

-451 EESFLKDF
+451 EESFLRDF
-459 VRDVY
+459 VQDVY

-477 KEQITRALNSLTER
+477 KEQITRALNTLTER

-539 LRDKLKSFSESGSD
+539 LRDKLKSFSDSQNE
-553 QLGGMPRS
+553 QT

>member
-1 MVKKFKKDKTISK
+1 MS
-14 KKKAGKQQE
+14 
-23 KSEFV
+23 
-28 TPEQTLSPEIFSP
+28 PEQTLPTEM
-41 DLDPLFLNKALE
+41 LEATLNPLFLARAIE
-53 PELQQ
+53 PEITSS
-58 ANKLKSISDD
+58 NKLKTMTEDL
-68 FDEFE
+68 DELE
-73 LRDILPKTAKV
+73 LQDILPKTARGEV
-84 EASKANEQIESDH
+84 PAAAEVVESDH
-97 DPIKIYFREMGKI
+97 DPVKIYFREMGKI
-110 SLLSQQDEIDLARQ
+110 SLLSQQDEVDLARK
-124 MERGKKIQLRAL
+124 MERGRKIQLRAL
-136 LKTKLAINDIL
+136 LKTRLAIKDIL
-147 SLRDLAETEPERFL
+147 ALREISETEPDKFL
-161 RFFDETED
+161 RIFDETED
-169 FEDDSAWKKVKS
+169 FEDDSARKKVKE
-181 LRQTLDKFYRLS
+181 LRQTLEKFSKLS
-193 EKLSGLK
+193 EQLNSIKS
-200 PTARQAFAHSRLII
+200 TARSAFQRGRLIVE
-214 SMYRILEELH
+214 MYRILEELR
-224 LSPEKMAASISRL
+224 LSPEKMAGTIERL
-237 RDILQVMNELEEKK
+237 REILRLMNELEEKR
-251 EEIQLAIQKTRQKSA
+251 EEIELAWPRAKTKPVPPTLQEKLKAVKSEE
-266 AKALR
+266 KSLR
-271 QKLSRFQA
+271 Q
-279 EEKIYRQESGL
+279 
-290 EAGELRRVL
+290 EAGLKASELRKIL
-299 RDVSRGEKIQKHAE
+299 MDVSRGERIQKHAE

-396 INRLKKI
+396 INRLKKV

-423 VRMPV
+423 VKMPV
-428 QKVSKILQ
+428 QKVTKILQ

-451 EESFLKDF
+451 EESFLRDF
-459 VRDVY
+459 VQDVY

-477 KEQITRALNSLTER
+477 KEQITRAINTLTER

-530 ALRKLAEST
+530 ALRKLAESA
-539 LRDKLKSFSESGSD
+539 LRDKLKSFSDSPSN
-553 QLGGMPRS
+553 QA

>member
-1 MVKKFKKDKTISK
+1 MAKKAKKEQNFSK
-14 KKKAGKQQE
+14 KKIEKKRGE
-23 KSEFV
+23 KSAFI
-28 TPEQTLSPEIFSP
+28 TPQQTLSPEIFGEET
-41 DLDPLFLNKALE
+41 DPLFLKKALE
-53 PELQQ
+53 P
-58 ANKLKSISDD
+58 ALKQVKKMKNIPDD
-68 FDEFE
+68 FEE
-73 LRDILPKTAKV
+73 YEMRDILPKTARA
-84 EASKANEQIESDH
+84 EASKAAETLEIDH

-136 LKTKLAINDIL
+136 LKTRLAIKDIV
-147 SLRDLAETEPERFL
+147 SLRELAETEPERFL

-169 FEDDSAWKKVKS
+169 FEDDTARKKVK
-181 LRQTLDKFYRLS
+181 TLNQNLDNFYQLS
-193 EKLSGLK
+193 EKLSVLRL
-200 PTARQAFAHSRLII
+200 TARNAFARGRLITK
-214 SMYRILEELH
+214 MYSILEELH
-224 LSPEKMAASISRL
+224 LSPEKMASTISRL
-237 RDILQVMNELEEKK
+237 RDILQLMNELEEKK
-251 EEIQLAIQKTRQKSA
+251 EELQLSLPKSRLKQAGQAQKQKI
-266 AKALR
+266 K
-271 QKLSRFQA
+271 RFTA
-279 EEKIYRQESGL
+279 EEKAYRQEAGL
-290 EAGELRRVL
+290 EAKDLRRVL
-299 RDVSRGEKIQKHAE
+299 REVSRGEKIQKHAE

-396 INRLKKI
+396 INRLKKV

-408 QKTGREPTVQEIAEA
+408 QKTGREPTVQEISEA
-423 VRMPV
+423 VRIPV

-459 VRDVY
+459 VRDIY

-477 KEQITRALNSLTER
+477 KEQITKALNSLTER
-491 EATVI
+491 EAIVV
-496 KMRFGIGDGQEHTLE
+496 KMRFGLGDGQEHTLE

-539 LRDKLKSFSESGSD
+539 LREKLKSFSDTGQGQAEE
-553 QLGGMPRS
+553 QLKL

>member
-1 MVKKFKKDKTISK
+1 MKSKKSRDKTRS
-14 KKKAGKQQE
+14 E
-23 KSEFV
+23 KIEFMS
-28 TPEQTLSPEIFSP
+28 PEQTLPTELLDATLNPLFISRAIEPEITSS
-41 DLDPLFLNKALE
+41 
-53 PELQQ
+53 
-58 ANKLKSISDD
+58 NKLKTIAEDL
-68 FDEFE
+68 DELE
-73 LRDILPKTAKV
+73 LQDILPKTVREEVPAAAEV
-84 EASKANEQIESDH
+84 VESDH
-97 DPIKIYFREMGKI
+97 DPVKIYFREMGKI
-110 SLLSQQDEIDLARQ
+110 SLLSQQDEVDLARQ
-124 MERGKKIQLRAL
+124 MERGRKIQLRAL
-136 LKTKLAINDIL
+136 LKTRLAIKDIL
-147 SLRDLAETEPERFL
+147 ALREISETEPDKFL
-161 RFFDETED
+161 RIFDEAED
-169 FEDDSAWKKVKS
+169 FEDDAAKKKVKE
-181 LRQTLDKFYRLS
+181 LRQTLEKFSRLS
-193 EKLSGLK
+193 EQLNTIK
-200 PTARQAFAHSRLII
+200 PTARSAFQRGRLIVE
-214 SMYRILEELH
+214 MYRILEELH
-224 LSPEKMAASISRL
+224 LSPEKMAGTIERL
-237 RDILQVMNELEEKK
+237 REILRLMNELEEKR
-251 EEIQLAIQKTRQKSA
+251 EEIELAWPKNKAKSVPA
-266 AKALR
+266 TL
-271 QKLSRFQA
+271 QEKLKSVKA
-279 EEKIYRQESGL
+279 EEKNLRQEAGL
-290 EAGELRRVL
+290 KASELRKIL
-299 RDVSRGEKIQKHAE
+299 MDVSRGERIQKHAE

-396 INRLKKI
+396 INRLKKV

-423 VRMPV
+423 VKMPV
-428 QKVSKILQ
+428 QKVTKILQ

-451 EESFLKDF
+451 EESYLRDF
-459 VRDVY
+459 VQDVY

-477 KEQITRALNSLTER
+477 KEQITRAINTLTER

-530 ALRKLAEST
+530 ALRKLAESA
-539 LRDKLKSFSESGSD
+539 LRDKLKSFSDSPTNTN
-553 QLGGMPRS
+553 QA

>member
-1 MVKKFKKDKTISK
+1 VTRQAKKEAVKSK
-14 KKKAGKQQE
+14 KKQE
-23 KSEFV
+23 KNRPEKTEFM
-28 TPEQTLSPEIFSP
+28 TPEQTLPTEMLETTLNPIFLSRAIEPEISP
-41 DLDPLFLNKALE
+41 
-53 PELQQ
+53 
-58 ANKLKSISDD
+58 ANKLKTMPED
-68 FDEFE
+68 FDELE
-73 LRDILPKTAKV
+73 LQDILPKTARP
-84 EASKANEQIESDH
+84 EAPASPEVVESDH
-97 DPIKIYFREMGKI
+97 DPVKIYFREMGKI

-124 MERGKKIQLRAL
+124 MERGRKIQLRAL
-136 LKTKLAINDIL
+136 LKTRLAIKDIL
-147 SLRDLAETEPERFL
+147 ALRDISETEPDRFL
-161 RFFDETED
+161 RIFDETED
-169 FEDDSAWKKVKS
+169 FEDDAARKKVKE
-181 LRQTLDKFYRLS
+181 LRQTLDKFHKLS
-193 EKLSGLK
+193 ERLKAMK
-200 PTARQAFAHSRLII
+200 PTARLAFSRGRLIVE
-214 SMYRILEELH
+214 MYHILEELH
-224 LSPEKMAASISRL
+224 LSPEKMSSTIERL
-237 RDILQVMNELEEKK
+237 REILHLLNELEEKR
-251 EEIQLAIQKTRQKSA
+251 EEIQLSGLK
-266 AKALR
+266 AKNKVPPASFKN
-271 QKLSRFQA
+271 KLKLILA
-279 EEKIYRQESGL
+279 EEKIYRQEAGL
-290 EAGELRRVL
+290 KAPELRKIL
-299 RDVSRGEKIQKHAE
+299 LDVSRGEKIQKHAE
-313 NKLIEA
+313 NELIEA

-408 QKTGREPTVQEIAEA
+408 QKTGHEPTVQEIAEA
-423 VRMPV
+423 VKMPV
-428 QKVSKILQ
+428 QKVTKILQ

-451 EESFLKDF
+451 EESFLRDF
-459 VRDVY
+459 VQDIY

-477 KEQITRALNSLTER
+477 KEQITRAINTLTER

-530 ALRKLAEST
+530 ALRKLAESA
-539 LRDKLKSFSESGSD
+539 LRDKLKSFSD
-553 QLGGMPRS
+553 TPFNQV

>member
-1 MVKKFKKDKTISK
+1 MAKIPKKTKTTSK
-14 KKKAGKQQE
+14 KRTEKKKGG
-23 KSEFV
+23 KSEFL
-28 TPEQTLSPEIFSP
+28 TAEQVITPEIFGEAV
-41 DLDPLFLNKALE
+41 DPLFLAKSLE
-53 PELQQ
+53 PELQE

-73 LRDILPKTAKV
+73 LKDILPKTAKA
-84 EASKANEQIESDH
+84 EAAASTEVVESDH

-136 LKTKLAINDIL
+136 LKTRLAINDIV
-147 SLRDLAETEPERFL
+147 SLRELAENEPERFL

-169 FEDDSAWKKVKS
+169 FEDDAAKRKVKV
-181 LRQTLDKFYRLS
+181 LHQTLDKFYRLS
-193 EKLSGLK
+193 EKF
-200 PTARQAFAHSRLII
+200 TALRPITRNSFARGRLII
-214 SMYRILEELH
+214 RMYQILEELH
-224 LSPEKMAASISRL
+224 LSPEKMASTINRL
-237 RDILQVMNELEEKK
+237 REILQVMNELEEKR
-251 EEIQLAIQKTRQKSA
+251 EELELSLHKTKVKQAVETLKQKIK
-266 AKALR
+266 KY
-271 QKLSRFQA
+271 QA
-279 EEKIYRQESGL
+279 EEKNYRQETGL
-290 EAGELRRVL
+290 EAKELRRVL

-396 INRLKKI
+396 INRLKKV

-423 VRMPV
+423 VRIPV
-428 QKVSKILQ
+428 QKVTKILQ

-451 EESFLKDF
+451 EESFLRDF
-459 VRDVY
+459 VQDIY

-477 KEQITRALNSLTER
+477 KEQITKALNTLTER

-539 LRDKLKSFSESGSD
+539 LRDKLKSFSETPTP
-553 QLGGMPRS
+553 QA

>member
-1 MVKKFKKDKTISK
+1 MKSKKSRDKTRS
-14 KKKAGKQQE
+14 E
-23 KSEFV
+23 KIEFMS
-28 TPEQTLSPEIFSP
+28 PEQTLPTELLDATLNPLFISRAIEPEITSS
-41 DLDPLFLNKALE
+41 
-53 PELQQ
+53 
-58 ANKLKSISDD
+58 NKLKTIAEDL
-68 FDEFE
+68 DELE
-73 LRDILPKTAKV
+73 LQDILPKTVREEVPAAAEV
-84 EASKANEQIESDH
+84 VESDH
-97 DPIKIYFREMGKI
+97 DPVKIYFREMGKI
-110 SLLSQQDEIDLARQ
+110 SLLSQQDEVDLARQ
-124 MERGKKIQLRAL
+124 MERGRKIQLRAL
-136 LKTKLAINDIL
+136 LKTRLAIKDIL
-147 SLRDLAETEPERFL
+147 ALREISETEPDKFL
-161 RFFDETED
+161 RIFDEAED
-169 FEDDSAWKKVKS
+169 FEDDAAKKKVKE
-181 LRQTLDKFYRLS
+181 LRQTLEKFSRLS
-193 EKLSGLK
+193 EQLNTIK
-200 PTARQAFAHSRLII
+200 PTARSAFQRGRLIVE
-214 SMYRILEELH
+214 MYRILEELH
-224 LSPEKMAASISRL
+224 LSPEKMAGTIERL
-237 RDILQVMNELEEKK
+237 REILRLMNELEEKR
-251 EEIQLAIQKTRQKSA
+251 EEIELAWPKNKAKSVPA
-266 AKALR
+266 TL
-271 QKLSRFQA
+271 QEKLKSVKA
-279 EEKIYRQESGL
+279 EEKNLRQEAGL
-290 EAGELRRVL
+290 KAPELRKIL
-299 RDVSRGEKIQKHAE
+299 MDVSRGERIQKHAE

-396 INRLKKI
+396 INRLKKV

-423 VRMPV
+423 VKMPV
-428 QKVSKILQ
+428 QKVTKILQ

-451 EESFLKDF
+451 EESFLRDF
-459 VRDVY
+459 VQDVY

-477 KEQITRALNSLTER
+477 KEQITRAINTLTER

-530 ALRKLAEST
+530 ALRKLAESA
-539 LRDKLKSFSESGSD
+539 LRDKLKSFSDSPTNTN
-553 QLGGMPRS
+553 QA

>member
-1 MVKKFKKDKTISK
+1 MTRQIKKEAVKSK
-14 KKKAGKQQE
+14 KKQE
-23 KSEFV
+23 KARPEKTEFM
-28 TPEQTLSPEIFSP
+28 TPEQTLPTEM
-41 DLDPLFLNKALE
+41 LETTLNPLFLSRAIE
-53 PELQQ
+53 PEISP
-58 ANKLKSISDD
+58 ANKLKTMPED
-68 FDEFE
+68 FDELE
-73 LRDILPKTAKV
+73 LQDILPKAARP
-84 EASKANEQIESDH
+84 EAPASPEVIESDH
-97 DPIKIYFREMGKI
+97 DPVKIYFREMGKI

-124 MERGKKIQLRAL
+124 MERGRKIQLRAL
-136 LKTKLAINDIL
+136 LKTRLAIKDIL
-147 SLRDLAETEPERFL
+147 ALRDISETEPDRFL
-161 RFFDETED
+161 RIFDETDD
-169 FEDDSAWKKVKS
+169 FEDDAARKKVKEI
-181 LRQTLDKFYRLS
+181 RQTLDKFHKLS
-193 EKLSGLK
+193 ERLKSMK
-200 PTARQAFAHSRLII
+200 PTARLAFSRGRLIVE
-214 SMYRILEELH
+214 MYHILEELH
-224 LSPEKMAASISRL
+224 LSPEKMSSTIDRL
-237 RDILQVMNELEEKK
+237 REILHLLNELEEKR
-251 EEIQLAIQKTRQKSA
+251 EEIQLSGLK
-266 AKALR
+266 AKNKVPPASFKN
-271 QKLSRFQA
+271 KLKLILA
-279 EEKIYRQESGL
+279 EEKIYRQEAGL
-290 EAGELRRVL
+290 KAPELRKIL
-299 RDVSRGEKIQKHAE
+299 LDVSRGEKIQKHAE

-408 QKTGREPTVQEIAEA
+408 QKTGHEPTVQEIAEA
-423 VRMPV
+423 VKMPV
-428 QKVSKILQ
+428 QKVTKILQ

-451 EESFLKDF
+451 EESFLRDF
-459 VRDVY
+459 VQDIY

-477 KEQITRALNSLTER
+477 KEQITRAINTLTER

-530 ALRKLAEST
+530 ALRKLAESA
-539 LRDKLKSFSESGSD
+539 LRDKLKSFSDTPSN
-553 QLGGMPRS
+553 QV

>member
-1 MVKKFKKDKTISK
+1 MVKKLKKEKATSK
-14 KKKAGKQQE
+14 KKAEKAKTGQA
-23 KSEFV
+23 EFL
-28 TPEQTLSPEIFSP
+28 TAEQTISQEMLEQT
-41 DLDPLFLNKALE
+41 LDPLFLHKAIESEITPSNHMKTL
-53 PELQQ
+53 
-58 ANKLKSISDD
+58 SDD

-73 LRDILPKTAKV
+73 LQDILPKDSRAEGPPSPEV
-84 EASKANEQIESDH
+84 IESDH

-136 LKTKLAINDIL
+136 LKTRPAVKDIV
-147 SLRDLAETEPERFL
+147 SLRDLADTEPEKFL

-169 FEDDSAWKKVKS
+169 FEDDVARKKVKAFK
-181 LRQTLDKFYRLS
+181 QTLDRFQELANELNS
-193 EKLSGLK
+193 LK
-200 PTARQAFAHSRLII
+200 PSTRNAFARGRLII
-214 SMYRILEELH
+214 KMYNILEELH
-224 LSPEKMAASISRL
+224 LSPEKMANTISRL
-237 RDILQVMNELEEKK
+237 RDILYILNELEEKK
-251 EEIQLAIQKTRQKSA
+251 EEAQLALHKTKVKA
-266 AKALR
+266 AVEALK
-271 QKLSRFQA
+271 QKLNEYAA
-279 EEKIYRQESGL
+279 EERVYRQETGL
-290 EAGELRRVL
+290 KAAELRRIL
-299 RDVSRGEKIQKHAE
+299 RDISRGEKIQKHAE

-423 VRMPV
+423 VKMPV
-428 QKVSKILQ
+428 AKVTKILQ

-451 EESFLKDF
+451 EESFLRDF
-459 VRDVY
+459 VQDIY

-477 KEQITRALNSLTER
+477 KEQITKAINTLTER

-530 ALRKLAEST
+530 ALRKLAESA
-539 LRDKLKSFSESGSD
+539 LREKLKSFSDTPAS
-553 QLGGMPRS
+553 QT

>member
-1 MVKKFKKDKTISK
+1 MTRQIKKEAVKSK
-14 KKKAGKQQE
+14 KKQE
-23 KSEFV
+23 KARPEKTEFM
-28 TPEQTLSPEIFSP
+28 TPEQTLPTEM
-41 DLDPLFLNKALE
+41 LETTLNPLFLSRAIE
-53 PELQQ
+53 PEISP
-58 ANKLKSISDD
+58 ANKLKTMPED
-68 FDEFE
+68 FDELE
-73 LRDILPKTAKV
+73 LQDILPKTARP
-84 EASKANEQIESDH
+84 EAPASPEVIESDH
-97 DPIKIYFREMGKI
+97 DPVKIYFREMGKI

-124 MERGKKIQLRAL
+124 MERGRKIQLRAL
-136 LKTKLAINDIL
+136 LKTRLAIKDIL
-147 SLRDLAETEPERFL
+147 ALRDISETEPDRFL
-161 RFFDETED
+161 RIFDETDD
-169 FEDDSAWKKVKS
+169 FEDDAARKKVKEI
-181 LRQTLDKFYRLS
+181 RQTLDKFHKLS
-193 EKLSGLK
+193 ERLKSMK
-200 PTARQAFAHSRLII
+200 PTARLAFSRGRLIVE
-214 SMYRILEELH
+214 MYHILEELH
-224 LSPEKMAASISRL
+224 LSPEKMSSTIDRL
-237 RDILQVMNELEEKK
+237 REILHLLNELEEKR
-251 EEIQLAIQKTRQKSA
+251 EEIQLSGLK
-266 AKALR
+266 AKNKVPPASFKN
-271 QKLSRFQA
+271 KLKLILA
-279 EEKIYRQESGL
+279 EEKIYRQEAGL
-290 EAGELRRVL
+290 KAPELRKIL
-299 RDVSRGEKIQKHAE
+299 LDVSRGEKIQKHAE

-408 QKTGREPTVQEIAEA
+408 QKTGHEPTVQEIAEA
-423 VRMPV
+423 VKMPV
-428 QKVSKILQ
+428 QKVTKILQ

-451 EESFLKDF
+451 EESFLRDF
-459 VRDVY
+459 VQDIY

-477 KEQITRALNSLTER
+477 KEQITRAINTLTER

-530 ALRKLAEST
+530 ALRKLAESA
-539 LRDKLKSFSESGSD
+539 LRDKLKSFSDTPSN
-553 QLGGMPRS
+553 QV